1 MISSYKIAFCI
12 AYGNLVALLPDEAYE
27 PWPRLAHT
35 ALNLAA
41 AESLYWKNLFLV
53 VLNKNIVLNQI
64 IKDSLE
70 LSIIVPLRM
79 DVLALQPLH

>member
-12 AYGNLVALLPDEAYE
+12 AYGNLFAPLPGEAYE

-35 ALNLAA
+35 FLNLAG
-41 AESLYWKNLFLV
+41 AEFLYWKNLFLV

-64 IKDSLE
+64 IKDSME